1 MSVSQV
7 SSLDSLIPARTL
19 NTIVR
24 KNLDGTF
31 SVINLKD
38 DDNFYSIEGLAA
50 EVWKLIDGKTKL
62 AEIKKSVLK
71 KHSPPAK
78 LFERDVT
85 KFIAQLKKDQLIE
98 LRKSPASP
106 KK

>member
-1 MSVSQV
+1 MTVSKA
-7 SSLDSLIPARTL
+7 SSLDSLIPVRTL

-50 EVWKLIDGKTKL
+50 EVWKRINRKL
-62 AEIKKSVLK
+62 QVGG
-71 KHSPPAK
+71 HQ
-78 LFERDVT
+78 
-85 KFIAQLKKDQLIE
+85 KFCA
-98 LRKSPASP
+98 
-106 KK
+106 